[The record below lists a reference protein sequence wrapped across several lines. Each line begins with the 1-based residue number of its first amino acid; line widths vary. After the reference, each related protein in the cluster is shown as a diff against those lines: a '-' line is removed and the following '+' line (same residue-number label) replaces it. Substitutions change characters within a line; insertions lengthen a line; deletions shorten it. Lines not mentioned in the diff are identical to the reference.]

1 MLSRGGAK
9 FNKGRFRNDVDLF
22 SNGNAENSKNV
33 KSSTQDLAPGQL
45 PPELDFFKYAK
56 AASNE
61 NTSESV
67 LPAKAVK
74 TKEESESLQ
83 GKKRKR
89 SDENKSEQCDLHV
102 GSWILMGEEESLPKH
117 RVTSS
122 GNDVPSPISK
132 FEDLSSKYKIPQRLL
147 QNIENCGYDSP
158 TGIQAHGIP
167 VLLEGRHLIAISPTG
182 TGKTMSYLL
191 PIFSLLQ
198 SPASS
203 KSPPENV
210 GKGVRAVIVSPTRE
224 LAAQIYNECLKLAE
238 GRKWRIVLYG
248 KATGSTLAQPEVR
261 DKVDIV
267 VTTPLRLVDSLQ
279 KSLINLD
286 NVRYLVLDEA
296 DRLLEGEFFAQTEE
310 IVQSCGHPSLQKAVF
325 SATLPAGAEAIANEY
340 LDSPV
345 RIVVGLKD
353 SATSSV
359 KQKLTFVGTESGK
372 LLTLRQQLAAG
383 FQPPVLIFVQ
393 SQERAQE
400 LSEELLY
407 DGRNVDV
414 LHSGRTKKQRSDAA
428 ERFQRGECHILVAT
442 EVMARG
448 MDFAGVRLVI
458 NYDFPQSVQ
467 SYIHRIG
474 RTGRAGREGEAVT
487 YFTDADAPYLKMIA
501 NVLKASNNPV
511 PEWMLKLPKPS
522 KVKRR
527 ALKRKPVAR
536 KDVGVVAGRMVGKGD
551 AIRRREMIAASKR
564 RKTGESKPDSEEGKS
579 EKAENL

>member
-1 MLSRGGAK
+1 MEAFRLLSRGGAK
-9 FNKGRFRNDVDLF
+9 FDKGRFRNDVKLF
-22 SNGNAENSKNV
+22 STENAESKNNM

-56 AASNE
+56 AAPSGS
-61 NTSESV
+61 TSESAAPV
-67 LPAKAVK
+67 KPTKA
-74 TKEESESLQ
+74 KEEAESTQ

-89 SDENKSEQCDLHV
+89 GN
-102 GSWILMGEEESLPKH
+102 EERKESLLKH

-122 GNDVPSPISK
+122 GENVAPPITE
-132 FEDLSSKYKIPQRLL
+132 FEDLSSRYKVPQRLL
-147 QNIENCGYDSP
+147 QNIENCGYDCP

-198 SPASS
+198 SPLSS
-203 KSPPENV
+203 KSPPENA

-238 GRKWRIVLYG
+238 GRKWRIILYG

-279 KSLINLD
+279 KSMISLD
-286 NVRYLVLDEA
+286 NVRCLVLDEA
-296 DRLLEGEFFAQTEE
+296 DRLLEGEFFSQTEE
-310 IVQSCGHPSLQKAVF
+310 IVQSCTHPNLQKAVF
-325 SATLPAGAEAIANEY
+325 SATLPAGAEAIANSY

-345 RIVVGLKD
+345 RIVVGL
-353 SATSSV
+353 

-372 LLTLRQQLAAG
+372 LLTLRQQLAGG

-414 LHSGRTKKQRSDAA
+414 LYSGRTRKQRTDAA

-487 YFTDADAPYLKMIA
+487 YFTNADAPYLKMIA

-511 PEWMLKLPKPS
+511 PEWMLKLSKPS
-522 KVKRR
+522 KMKRR
-527 ALKRKPVAR
+527 ALKRKPVVR
-536 KDVGVVAGRMVGKGD
+536 KNVGVVAGRAIGKGD
-551 AIRRREMIAASKR
+551 AIRRKDMIAASKR
-564 RKTGESKPDSEEGKS
+564 RKMAGDKSGLAEEKPDD
-579 EKAENL
+579 AENL

>member
-1 MLSRGGAK
+1 MEAFRLLSRGGAK
-9 FNKGRFRNDVDLF
+9 FDKGRFRNDVKLF
-22 SNGNAENSKNV
+22 TAGSSSSKST
-33 KSSTQDLAPGQL
+33 SSQKTEIVPGQL

-56 AASNE
+56 SAPRGSTAPVPVVADN
-61 NTSESV
+61 
-67 LPAKAVK
+67 AQ
-74 TKEESESLQ
+74 ESEDDEEGAFVLK

-89 SDENKSEQCDLHV
+89 DEEQQV
-102 GSWILMGEEESLPKH
+102 MQPKH
-117 RVTSS
+117 RVTTS
-122 GNDVPSPISK
+122 GENVPASITN
-132 FEDLSSKYKIPQRLL
+132 FEDLFKRYNLPKRLV
-147 QNIENCGYDSP
+147 QNLERYGYDVP

-167 VLLEGRHLIAISPTG
+167 VLFEGRHLIAISPTG

-198 SPASS
+198 APSSS
-203 KSPPENV
+203 KSSPADV

-224 LAAQIYNECLKLAE
+224 LAGQIYNECLKLAE

-248 KATGSTLAQPEVR
+248 KATGATLAQPEVR
-261 DKVDIV
+261 DRVDIV

-279 KSLINLD
+279 KSILNLD
-286 NVRYLVLDEA
+286 NVRCLILDEA
-296 DRLLEGEFFAQTEE
+296 DRLLEGEFLEQTQE
-310 IVQSCGHPSLQKAVF
+310 IIQSCSHSSLQKAVF
-325 SATLPAGAEAIANEY
+325 SATLPAGAEAIANEF
-340 LDSPV
+340 LESPV

-353 SATSSV
+353 SATSTV
-359 KQKLTFVGTESGK
+359 KQKLTFVGSESGK
-372 LLTLRQQLAAG
+372 LLTLRQQLASG
-383 FQPPVLIFVQ
+383 FQPPLLIFVQ
-393 SQERAQE
+393 SQERATE
-400 LSEELLY
+400 LCEELLY

-414 LHSGRTKKQRSDAA
+414 LHSGRTKKQRADAA

-487 YFTDADAPYLKMIA
+487 YFTNADAPYLKMIA

-522 KVKRR
+522 KLKRR
-527 ALKRKPVAR
+527 ALKRKPVER
-536 KDVGVVAGRMVGKGD
+536 KDVGVVAGRAVGKGD

-564 RKTGESKPDSEEGKS
+564 RKQHAKEAGEES
-579 EKAENL
+579 A

>member
-1 MLSRGGAK
+1 MEAFRLLSRGGAK
-9 FNKGRFRNDVDLF
+9 FDKGRFRNDVKLF
-22 SNGNAENSKNV
+22 SAGNAESSKSV
-33 KSSTQDLAPGQL
+33 KSSTQDLVPGQL

-56 AASNE
+56 AAPSGSA
-61 NTSESV
+61 SESAAPV
-67 LPAKAVK
+67 RPTKAKED
-74 TKEESESLQ
+74 TESAQ

-89 SDENKSEQCDLHV
+89 GDEDRK
-102 GSWILMGEEESLPKH
+102 ESLVKH
-117 RVTSS
+117 RVASS
-122 GNDVPSPISK
+122 GDSVPSPITE
-132 FEDLSSKYKIPQRLL
+132 FEDLPSRYKIPQRLL
-147 QNIENCGYDSP
+147 QNIEHCGYDSP

-198 SPASS
+198 SPLSS
-203 KSPPENV
+203 KSPPENA

-279 KSLINLD
+279 KSTINLD
-286 NVRYLVLDEA
+286 NVRCLVLDEA

-310 IVQSCGHPSLQKAVF
+310 IVQSCTHPNLQKAIF
-325 SATLPAGAEAIANEY
+325 SATLPAGAEAIANSY
-340 LDSPV
+340 LDSPI
-345 RIVVGLKD
+345 RIVVGLKQVLPTHGLGD
-353 SATSSV
+353 IIRQTKINLCRDRIWKTPYSS
-359 KQKLTFVGTESGK
+359 TTTRG
-372 LLTLRQQLAAG
+372 R
-383 FQPPVLIFVQ
+383 

-414 LHSGRTKKQRSDAA
+414 LHSGRTRKQRTDAA

-487 YFTDADAPYLKMIA
+487 YFTNADAPYLKMIA
-501 NVLKASNNPV
+501 NVLKASKSPV
-511 PEWMLKLPKPS
+511 PEWMTFSLYFSLGTT
-522 KVKRR
+522 
-527 ALKRKPVAR
+527 
-536 KDVGVVAGRMVGKGD
+536 VGMVQQ
-551 AIRRREMIAASKR
+551 AVFE
-564 RKTGESKPDSEEGKS
+564 
-579 EKAENL
+579 L

>member
-1 MLSRGGAK
+1 M
-9 FNKGRFRNDVDLF
+9 
-22 SNGNAENSKNV
+22 
-33 KSSTQDLAPGQL
+33 
-45 PPELDFFKYAK
+45 DFFKYAK
-56 AASNE
+56 AVPGGSTSTTEAVAPVDPVKDDKEAAS
-61 NTSESV
+61 SG
-67 LPAKAVK
+67 
-74 TKEESESLQ
+74 

-89 SDENKSEQCDLHV
+89 NSGDS
-102 GSWILMGEEESLPKH
+102 SSIPKH
-117 RVTSS
+117 RVTTS
-122 GNDVPSPISK
+122 GESVPAPISE
-132 FEDLSSKYKIPQRLL
+132 FEDLSSRYNIPQRLL
-147 QNIENCGYDSP
+147 QNIQNCGYDAP

-191 PIFSLLQ
+191 PIFTLLQ
-198 SPASS
+198 APSSS
-203 KSPPENV
+203 KSSPENV
-210 GKGVRAVIVSPTRE
+210 GKGARAVIVSPTRE

-238 GRKWRIVLYG
+238 GRKWRIILYG
-248 KATGSTLAQPEVR
+248 KATGATLAQHEVR

-279 KSLINLD
+279 KSMITLD
-286 NVRYLVLDEA
+286 NVRCLVLDEA
-296 DRLLEGEFFAQTEE
+296 DRLLEGEFFPQTEE
-310 IVQSCGHPSLQKAVF
+310 IVKSCSHPSLQKTVF
-325 SATLPAGAEAIANEY
+325 SATLPASAEAIANSY

-353 SATSSV
+353 SATSTV
-359 KQKLTFVGTESGK
+359 KQKLVFVGSESGK

-383 FQPPVLIFVQ
+383 FQPPVLVFVQ
-393 SQERAQE
+393 SQERATE

-414 LHSGRTKKQRSDAA
+414 LHSGRTKKQRADAA

-511 PEWMLKLPKPS
+511 PEWMLKLQKPS
-522 KVKRR
+522 KMKRR
-527 ALKRKPVAR
+527 ALKRKPVER
-536 KDVGVVAGRMVGKGD
+536 KDVGVVAGRAVGKGD
-551 AIRRREMIAASKR
+551 AIRRRDMIAASKR
-564 RKTGESKPDSEEGKS
+564 RKMATKEGGSDTK
-579 EKAENL
+579 

>member
-1 MLSRGGAK
+1 MEAFRLLSRGGAK
-9 FNKGRFRNDVDLF
+9 FDKGRFRNDVKLF
-22 SNGNAENSKNV
+22 SAGNAECSKDA

-56 AASNE
+56 AASGGP
-61 NTSESV
+61 TSGSTV
-67 LPAKAVK
+67 LAKPTK
-74 TKEESESLQ
+74 SKEEPKSAQ
-83 GKKRKR
+83 GQKRKR
-89 SDENKSEQCDLHV
+89 SDEEPKEL
-102 GSWILMGEEESLPKH
+102 LPKH

-122 GNDVPSPISK
+122 GDKIPPPITEFSDLPSR
-132 FEDLSSKYKIPQRLL
+132 YNIPQRLL

-158 TGIQAHGIP
+158 TDIQAHGIP

-198 SPASS
+198 SPSSS
-203 KSPPENV
+203 KSRPENA

-238 GRKWRIVLYG
+238 GRKWRIILYG

-261 DKVDIV
+261 DKVEIV

-279 KSLINLD
+279 KSLISLE
-286 NVRYLVLDEA
+286 NVRCLVLDEA

-310 IVQSCGHPSLQKAVF
+310 IVQSCTRPALQKAVF
-325 SATLPAGAEAIANEY
+325 SATLPAGAEAIANGY
-340 LDSPV
+340 LDSPI

-372 LLTLRQQLAAG
+372 LLTLRQQLAGG

-414 LHSGRTKKQRSDAA
+414 LHSGRTKKQRTDAA

-487 YFTDADAPYLKMIA
+487 YFTNADAPYLKMIA
-501 NVLKASNNPV
+501 NVLKTSNNPV

-522 KVKRR
+522 KMKRR
-527 ALKRKPVAR
+527 ALKRKPIAR
-536 KDVGVVAGRMVGKGD
+536 KDVGVVAGRAIGKGD
-551 AIRRREMIAASKR
+551 AIRRRQMIAASKR
-564 RKTGESKPDSEEGKS
+564 RKTAGDESKPNDVED
-579 EKAENL
+579 L

>member
-1 MLSRGGAK
+1 MEAFRLLSRGGAK
-9 FNKGRFRNDVDLF
+9 FDKGRFRNDAT
-22 SNGNAENSKNV
+22 NGESSKGV
-33 KSSTQDLAPGQL
+33 RSTTQELAPGQL

-56 AASNE
+56 AAPNGPASAP
-61 NTSESV
+61 TSMKPPKS
-67 LPAKAVK
+67 
-74 TKEESESLQ
+74 EESESSP
-83 GKKRKR
+83 GKKHPNTSR
-89 SDENKSEQCDLHV
+89 
-102 GSWILMGEEESLPKH
+102 ESLPKH

-122 GNDVPSPISK
+122 GDGVPSPISE
-132 FEDLSSKYKIPQRLL
+132 FEDLSSRYKIPQRLL

-167 VLLEGRHLIAISPTG
+167 VLLETPHCYISNRYRKDNVISTPYIQP
-182 TGKTMSYLL
+182 S
-191 PIFSLLQ
+191 PITSIIET
-198 SPASS
+198 
-203 KSPPENV
+203 PPENA
-210 GKGVRAVIVSPTRE
+210 GKGARAVIVSPTRE
-224 LAAQIYNECLKLAE
+224 LAAQIYNECLKLAD
-238 GRKWRIVLYG
+238 GRKWRIILYG

-286 NVRYLVLDEA
+286 NVRCLVLDEA
-296 DRLLEGEFFAQTEE
+296 DRLLEGEFFSQTEE
-310 IVQSCGHPSLQKAVF
+310 IVQSCTHPNLQKAVF
-325 SATLPAGAEAIANEY
+325 SATLPAGAEAIANGY

-372 LLTLRQQLAAG
+372 LLTLRQHLAAG
-383 FQPPVLIFVQ
+383 
-393 SQERAQE
+393 
-400 LSEELLY
+400 EELLY

-442 EVMARG
+442 EVMARDG
-448 MDFAGVRLVI
+448 FAGVRLVI

-487 YFTDADAPYLKMIA
+487 YFTNVDAPYLKMIA

-522 KVKRR
+522 KMKRR

-536 KDVGVVAGRMVGKGD
+536 KDVGVVAGRAVGKGE

-564 RKTGESKPDSEEGKS
+564 RKMGENRPDSEERNSDEAG
-579 EKAENL
+579 NL

>member
-1 MLSRGGAK
+1 MEAFRLLSRGGAK
-9 FNKGRFRNDVDLF
+9 FDKGRFRNDVKLF
-22 SNGNAENSKNV
+22 GAGDAESSKSV
-33 KSSTQDLAPGQL
+33 KSSTQDLSSGQL

-56 AASNE
+56 AVPSGSASE
-61 NTSESV
+61 AAA
-67 LPAKAVK
+67 PVK
-74 TKEESESLQ
+74 PTKPREEAEPTQ

-89 SDENKSEQCDLHV
+89 SDEEREKSL
-102 GSWILMGEEESLPKH
+102 LKH

-122 GNDVPSPISK
+122 GDNVPSPIVE
-132 FEDLSSKYKIPQRLL
+132 FEDVSSRYKVPQRLL
-147 QNIENCGYDSP
+147 QNIESCGYDSP

-198 SPASS
+198 SPLSS
-203 KSPPENV
+203 KSPPENA

-248 KATGSTLAQPEVR
+248 KATGSTLSQPEVR

-279 KSLINLD
+279 KSMINLD
-286 NVRYLVLDEA
+286 NIRCLVLDEA
-296 DRLLEGEFFAQTEE
+296 DRLLEGEFFSQTEE
-310 IVQSCGHPSLQKAVF
+310 IVHSCTHPNIQKAVF
-325 SATLPAGAEAIANEY
+325 SATLPAGAEAIANSY
-340 LDSPV
+340 LDSPI
-345 RIVVGLKD
+345 RIVVD
-353 SATSSV
+353 SATLSV

-372 LLTLRQQLAAG
+372 LLTLRQQLAGG

-414 LHSGRTKKQRSDAA
+414 LHSGRTKKQRTDAA

-487 YFTDADAPYLKMIA
+487 YFTNLDAPYLKMIA

-522 KVKRR
+522 KMKRR
-527 ALKRKPVAR
+527 ALKRKPVVR
-536 KDVGVVAGRMVGKGD
+536 KDVGVVAGRAIGKSD
-551 AIRRREMIAASKR
+551 AIRRRDMIAASKR
-564 RKTGESKPDSEEGKS
+564 RKMDGDKPGQD
-579 EKAENL
+579 EKMLDDAENL

>member
-1 MLSRGGAK
+1 MEAFRLLSRGGAK
-9 FNKGRFRNDVDLF
+9 FDKGRFRNDVKLF
-22 SNGNAENSKNV
+22 SGGNTENSESMKPR
-33 KSSTQDLAPGQL
+33 TQDLAPGQL

-56 AASNE
+56 AASNGP
-61 NTSESV
+61 TSE
-67 LPAKAVK
+67 PIAPVK
-74 TKEESESLQ
+74 SIKVNGEAESSH
-83 GKKRKR
+83 GGKRKR
-89 SDENKSEQCDLHV
+89 SSDDQK
-102 GSWILMGEEESLPKH
+102 ESLPKQH
-117 RVTSS
+117 VTSS
-122 GNDVPSPISK
+122 GDNVPSPISE
-132 FEDLSSKYKIPQRLL
+132 FGDLISRYKISQRLL

-238 GRKWRIVLYG
+238 GRKWRIILYG

-279 KSLINLD
+279 KSLINLN
-286 NVRYLVLDEA
+286 NVRCLVLDEA
-296 DRLLEGEFFAQTEE
+296 DRLLEGEFFAQAEE
-310 IVQSCGHPSLQKAVF
+310 IVQSCGHPNLQKAVF
-325 SATLPAGAEAIANEY
+325 SATLPAGAEAIANGY

-501 NVLKASNNPV
+501 NVLKSSNNPV

-522 KVKRR
+522 KMKRR
-527 ALKRKPVAR
+527 ALKRKPVVR
-536 KDVGVVAGRMVGKGD
+536 KDVGVVAGRTVGKGD

-564 RKTGESKPDSEEGKS
+564 RKMDENKPNPEEGNSEE
-579 EKAENL
+579 AENL

>member
-1 MLSRGGAK
+1 MEAFRLLSRGGAK
-9 FNKGRFRNDVDLF
+9 FDKGRFRNDVKLF
-22 SNGNAENSKNV
+22 NAIQATNGESSKGV
-33 KSSTQDLAPGQL
+33 RSTTQELAPGQL

-56 AASNE
+56 AAPNGSASAP
-61 NTSESV
+61 TSMK
-67 LPAKAVK
+67 PPKP
-74 TKEESESLQ
+74 EESESSP

-89 SDENKSEQCDLHV
+89 SDEDHT
-102 GSWILMGEEESLPKH
+102 EESLPKH

-122 GNDVPSPISK
+122 GDGVPSPISE
-132 FEDLSSKYKIPQRLL
+132 FEDLSSRYKIPQRLL
-147 QNIENCGYDSP
+147 QNIESCGYDSP

-198 SPASS
+198 SPVSS
-203 KSPPENV
+203 KSPPENS
-210 GKGVRAVIVSPTRE
+210 GKGARAVIVSPTRE
-224 LAAQIYNECLKLAE
+224 LAAQIYNECLKLAD
-238 GRKWRIVLYG
+238 GRKWRIILYG

-286 NVRYLVLDEA
+286 NVRCLVLDEA
-296 DRLLEGEFFAQTEE
+296 DRLLEGEFFSQTEE
-310 IVQSCGHPSLQKAVF
+310 IVQSCTHPNLQKAVF
-325 SATLPAGAEAIANEY
+325 SATLPAGAEAIANGY

-372 LLTLRQQLAAG
+372 LLTLRQHLAAG

-487 YFTDADAPYLKMIA
+487 YFTNVDAPYLKMIA

-522 KVKRR
+522 KMKRR

-536 KDVGVVAGRMVGKGD
+536 KDVGVVAGRAVGKGE

-564 RKTGESKPDSEEGKS
+564 RKMGENRPDSEERNSDEAG
-579 EKAENL
+579 NL

>member
-1 MLSRGGAK
+1 METFRLLSRGGAK
-9 FNKGRFRNDVDLF
+9 FDKGRFRNDVKLF
-22 SNGNAENSKNV
+22 NVGNAEGSKNP
-33 KSSTQDLAPGQL
+33 KSDTRDLVPGQL

-56 AASNE
+56 AAPGGSA
-61 NTSESV
+61 SESV
-67 LPAKAVK
+67 IPSRPAKA
-74 TKEESESLQ
+74 KEEAEIAQ
-83 GKKRKR
+83 GRKRKR
-89 SDENKSEQCDLHV
+89 SD
-102 GSWILMGEEESLPKH
+102 GERKESLPKH

-122 GNDVPSPISK
+122 GDNVPSPIAE
-132 FEDLSSKYKIPQRLL
+132 FEDLSPRYMIPQRLL
-147 QNIENCGYDSP
+147 QNIEKCGYDSP

-198 SPASS
+198 SPSSS
-203 KSPPENV
+203 KSSPANI

-238 GRKWRIVLYG
+238 GRKWRIILYG

-286 NVRYLVLDEA
+286 NVRCLVLDEA

-310 IVQSCGHPSLQKAVF
+310 IVQSCTHPNLQKAVF
-325 SATLPAGAEAIANEY
+325 SATLPAGAEAIANSY
-340 LDSPV
+340 LESPI

-359 KQKLTFVGTESGK
+359 KQKLTFVGSESGK
-372 LLTLRQQLAAG
+372 LLTLRQQLAGG
-383 FQPPVLIFVQ
+383 FQPPVLVFVQ

-407 DGRNVDV
+407 DGRNVEV
-414 LHSGRTKKQRSDAA
+414 LHSGRTKKQRTDAA

-501 NVLKASNNPV
+501 NVLRASNNPV
-511 PEWMLKLPKPS
+511 PEWILKLPKPS
-522 KVKRR
+522 KMKRR

-536 KDVGVVAGRMVGKGD
+536 KDVGVAAGRTVGKGD

-564 RKTGESKPDSEEGKS
+564 RKMAGDKS
-579 EKAENL
+579 EPEGGKPGDAED

>member
-1 MLSRGGAK
+1 MEAFRLLSRGGAK
-9 FNKGRFRNDVDLF
+9 FDKGRFRNDVKLF
-22 SNGNAENSKNV
+22 SAGNAESSKSV
-33 KSSTQDLAPGQL
+33 KSSTQDLVPGQL

-56 AASNE
+56 AAPSGSA
-61 NTSESV
+61 SESAAP
-67 LPAKAVK
+67 LRPTKAK
-74 TKEESESLQ
+74 EDNESAQ

-89 SDENKSEQCDLHV
+89 
-102 GSWILMGEEESLPKH
+102 GGEDRKQSLVKH
-117 RVTSS
+117 RVTLS
-122 GNDVPSPISK
+122 GDSVPSPITE
-132 FEDLSSKYKIPQRLL
+132 FEDLTSRYKIPQRLL

-198 SPASS
+198 SPLSS
-203 KSPPENV
+203 KSPPENA

-279 KSLINLD
+279 KSTINLD
-286 NVRYLVLDEA
+286 NVRCLVLDEA

-310 IVQSCGHPSLQKAVF
+310 IVQD
-325 SATLPAGAEAIANEY
+325 SATL
-340 LDSPV
+340 
-345 RIVVGLKD
+345 
-353 SATSSV
+353 SV

-372 LLTLRQQLAAG
+372 LLTLRQQLAGG

-414 LHSGRTKKQRSDAA
+414 LHSGRTRKQRTDAA

-487 YFTDADAPYLKMIA
+487 YFTNADAPYLKMIA
-501 NVLKASNNPV
+501 NVLKASKNPV

-522 KVKRR
+522 KMKRR
-527 ALKRKPVAR
+527 ALKRKPVVR
-536 KDVGVVAGRMVGKGD
+536 KDVGVVAGRTIGKGD

-564 RKTGESKPDSEEGKS
+564 RKMAGDKS
-579 EKAENL
+579 EPDEEKPSDAENL

>member
-1 MLSRGGAK
+1 MEAFRLLSRGGAK
-9 FNKGRFRNDVDLF
+9 FDKSRFRHDVKLF
-22 SNGNAENSKNV
+22 SAGDAEISKSV
-33 KSSTQDLAPGQL
+33 KSSTQDLSSGQL

-56 AASNE
+56 AAPSGSA
-61 NTSESV
+61 SESV
-67 LPAKAVK
+67 APVK
-74 TKEESESLQ
+74 PTKSKEEAEPTQ

-89 SDENKSEQCDLHV
+89 GDEERK
-102 GSWILMGEEESLPKH
+102 ESLLKH

-122 GNDVPSPISK
+122 GDNVPSPIVE
-132 FEDLSSKYKIPQRLL
+132 FEDIYSRYKVPQRLL

-198 SPASS
+198 SPSSS
-203 KSPPENV
+203 KSPPENT
-210 GKGVRAVIVSPTRE
+210 GKGARAVIVSPTRE

-279 KSLINLD
+279 KSMINLD
-286 NVRYLVLDEA
+286 NVRCLVLDEA
-296 DRLLEGEFFAQTEE
+296 DRLLEGEFFSQTEE
-310 IVQSCGHPSLQKAVF
+310 IVHACTHPNLQKAVF
-325 SATLPAGAEAIANEY
+325 SATLPAGAEAIANSY
-340 LDSPV
+340 LDSPI
-345 RIVVGLKD
+345 RIVVGLK
-353 SATSSV
+353 
-359 KQKLTFVGTESGK
+359 
-372 LLTLRQQLAAG
+372 
-383 FQPPVLIFVQ
+383 Q

-414 LHSGRTKKQRSDAA
+414 LHSGRTKKQRTDAV

-487 YFTDADAPYLKMIA
+487 YFTNADAPYLKMIA

-522 KVKRR
+522 KMKRR
-527 ALKRKPVAR
+527 ALKRKPVVR
-536 KDVGVVAGRMVGKGD
+536 KDVGVVAGRAIGKSD

-564 RKTGESKPDSEEGKS
+564 RKMVGDKSGPD
-579 EKAENL
+579 EKRPDDAENL

>member
-1 MLSRGGAK
+1 MEAFRLLSRGGAK
-9 FNKGRFRNDVDLF
+9 FDKGRFRNDVKLF
-22 SNGNAENSKNV
+22 TAGSSSSK
-33 KSSTQDLAPGQL
+33 STPSQKTEIVPGQL

-56 AASNE
+56 SAPGGSTAPVPVVADNAQE
-61 NTSESV
+61 SEDDEEGASV
-67 LPAKAVK
+67 LK
-74 TKEESESLQ
+74 

-89 SDENKSEQCDLHV
+89 D
-102 GSWILMGEEESLPKH
+102 EEEQAVQPKH
-117 RVTSS
+117 RVTTS
-122 GNDVPSPISK
+122 GENVPASIAN
-132 FEDLSSKYKIPQRLL
+132 FEDLFKRYNLPKRLV
-147 QNIENCGYDSP
+147 QNLERYGYDVP

-198 SPASS
+198 APSSS
-203 KSPPENV
+203 KSSPADV

-224 LAAQIYNECLKLAE
+224 LAGQIYNECLKLAE

-248 KATGSTLAQPEVR
+248 KATGATLAQPEVR
-261 DKVDIV
+261 DRVDII

-279 KSLINLD
+279 KSILNLD
-286 NVRYLVLDEA
+286 NVRCLILDEA
-296 DRLLEGEFFAQTEE
+296 DRLLEGEFLEQTQE
-310 IVQSCGHPSLQKAVF
+310 IIQSCSHSSLQKAVF
-325 SATLPAGAEAIANEY
+325 SATLPAGAEAIANEF
-340 LDSPV
+340 LESPV

-353 SATSSV
+353 SATSTV
-359 KQKLTFVGTESGK
+359 KQKLTFVGSESGK
-372 LLTLRQQLAAG
+372 LLTLRQQLASG
-383 FQPPVLIFVQ
+383 FQPPLLIFVQ
-393 SQERAQE
+393 SQERATE
-400 LSEELLY
+400 LCEELLY

-414 LHSGRTKKQRSDAA
+414 LHSGRTKKQRADAA

-487 YFTDADAPYLKMIA
+487 YFTNADAPYLKMIA

-522 KVKRR
+522 KLKRR
-527 ALKRKPVAR
+527 ALKRKPVER
-536 KDVGVVAGRMVGKGD
+536 KDVGVVAGRAVGKGD

-564 RKTGESKPDSEEGKS
+564 RKQHAKEAEQES
-579 EKAENL
+579 A

>member
-1 MLSRGGAK
+1 MEAFRLLSRGGAK
-9 FNKGRFRNDVDLF
+9 FDKGRFRNDVKLF
-22 SNGNAENSKNV
+22 STENAESKNNM

-56 AASNE
+56 AAPSGP
-61 NTSESV
+61 TSE
-67 LPAKAVK
+67 PAAPIKPTKA
-74 TKEESESLQ
+74 KEEAEPTQ

-89 SDENKSEQCDLHV
+89 GN
-102 GSWILMGEEESLPKH
+102 EERKESLLKH

-122 GNDVPSPISK
+122 GDNVAPPITE
-132 FEDLSSKYKIPQRLL
+132 FEDLSPRYKVPQRLL
-147 QNIENCGYDSP
+147 QNIENCGYDYP

-198 SPASS
+198 SPLSS
-203 KSPPENV
+203 KSPPENA

-238 GRKWRIVLYG
+238 GRKWRIILYG

-279 KSLINLD
+279 KSMISLD
-286 NVRYLVLDEA
+286 NVRCLVLDEA
-296 DRLLEGEFFAQTEE
+296 DRLLEGEFFSQTEE
-310 IVQSCGHPSLQKAVF
+310 IVQSCTHPNLQKAVF
-325 SATLPAGAEAIANEY
+325 SATLPAGAEAIANNY
-340 LDSPV
+340 LDSP
-345 RIVVGLKD
+345 
-353 SATSSV
+353 
-359 KQKLTFVGTESGK
+359 KLTFVGTESGK
-372 LLTLRQQLAAG
+372 LLTLRQQLAGG

-414 LHSGRTKKQRSDAA
+414 LHSGRTRKQRTDAA

-487 YFTDADAPYLKMIA
+487 YFTNADAPYLKMIA

-511 PEWMLKLPKPS
+511 PEWMLKLSKPS
-522 KVKRR
+522 KMKRR
-527 ALKRKPVAR
+527 ALKRKPVVR
-536 KDVGVVAGRMVGKGD
+536 KDVGVVAGRAIGKGD
-551 AIRRREMIAASKR
+551 AIRRKDMIAASKR
-564 RKTGESKPDSEEGKS
+564 RKMAGDKSGLAEEKPDD
-579 EKAENL
+579 AENL

>member
-1 MLSRGGAK
+1 MEAFRLLSRGGAK
-9 FNKGRFRNDVDLF
+9 FDKSRFRHDVKLF
-22 SNGNAENSKNV
+22 SAGDAEISKSV
-33 KSSTQDLAPGQL
+33 KSSTQDLSSGQL

-56 AASNE
+56 AAPSGSA
-61 NTSESV
+61 SESV
-67 LPAKAVK
+67 APVK
-74 TKEESESLQ
+74 PTKSKEEAEPTQ

-89 SDENKSEQCDLHV
+89 GDEERK
-102 GSWILMGEEESLPKH
+102 ESLLKH

-122 GNDVPSPISK
+122 GDNVPSPIVE
-132 FEDLSSKYKIPQRLL
+132 FEDIYSRYKVPQRLL

-198 SPASS
+198 SPSSS
-203 KSPPENV
+203 KSPPENT
-210 GKGVRAVIVSPTRE
+210 GKGARAVIVSPTRE

-279 KSLINLD
+279 KSMINLD
-286 NVRYLVLDEA
+286 NVRCLVLDEA
-296 DRLLEGEFFAQTEE
+296 DRLLEGEFFSQTEE
-310 IVQSCGHPSLQKAVF
+310 IVHACTHPNLQKAVF
-325 SATLPAGAEAIANEY
+325 SATLPAGAEAIANSY
-340 LDSPV
+340 LDSPI

-359 KQKLTFVGTESGK
+359 RQKLTFVGTESGK
-372 LLTLRQQLAAG
+372 LLTLRQQLAGG

-414 LHSGRTKKQRSDAA
+414 LHSGRTKKQRTDAV

-487 YFTDADAPYLKMIA
+487 YFTNADAPYLKMIA

-522 KVKRR
+522 KMKRR
-527 ALKRKPVAR
+527 ALKHKPVVR
-536 KDVGVVAGRMVGKGD
+536 KDVGVVAGRAIGKSD

-564 RKTGESKPDSEEGKS
+564 RKMVGDKSGPD
-579 EKAENL
+579 EKRPDDAENL

>member
-1 MLSRGGAK
+1 MEAFRLLSRGGAK
-9 FNKGRFRNDVDLF
+9 FDKGRFRNDVKLF
-22 SNGNAENSKNV
+22 SAGNAESSKSV
-33 KSSTQDLAPGQL
+33 KSSTQDLVPGQL

-56 AASNE
+56 AAPSGSA
-61 NTSESV
+61 SESAAP
-67 LPAKAVK
+67 LRPTKAK
-74 TKEESESLQ
+74 EDNESAQ

-89 SDENKSEQCDLHV
+89 
-102 GSWILMGEEESLPKH
+102 GGEDRKQSLVKH
-117 RVTSS
+117 RVTLS
-122 GNDVPSPISK
+122 GDSVPSPITE
-132 FEDLSSKYKIPQRLL
+132 FEDLTSRYKIPQRLL

-198 SPASS
+198 SPLSS
-203 KSPPENV
+203 KSPPENA
-210 GKGVRAVIVSPTRE
+210 GKGVRAVIISPTRE

-279 KSLINLD
+279 KSTINLD
-286 NVRYLVLDEA
+286 NVRCLVLDEA

-310 IVQSCGHPSLQKAVF
+310 IVQSCTHPDLQKAVF
-325 SATLPAGAEAIANEY
+325 SATLPAGAEAVANSY
-340 LDSPV
+340 LDSPI

-353 SATSSV
+353 SATLSV

-372 LLTLRQQLAAG
+372 LLTLRQQLAGG

-414 LHSGRTKKQRSDAA
+414 LHSGRTRKQRTDAA

-487 YFTDADAPYLKMIA
+487 YFTNADAPYLKMIA
-501 NVLKASNNPV
+501 NVLKASKNPV

-522 KVKRR
+522 KMKRR
-527 ALKRKPVAR
+527 ALKRKPVVR
-536 KDVGVVAGRMVGKGD
+536 KDVGVVAGRTIGKGD

-564 RKTGESKPDSEEGKS
+564 RKMAGGKS
-579 EKAENL
+579 EPDEEKPSDAENL